1 MSSTHQRLIETT
13 IHRVAQL
20 VQQRIDDEIRDTG
33 LTRLSWIATGHIEAS
48 PGLTIGDLAE
58 RLEVG
63 SATTGQLVER
73 MVRGG
78 WVERSPSPQDRRALT
93 VRPTPKAR
101 RILHEL
107 EPRRARLEH
116 EILQDLSAEERRLL
130 LALLERIRA
139 RLSRQAG

>member
-1 MSSTHQRLIETT
+1 MRSPHQMLIETT

-20 VQQRIDDEIRDTG
+20 VQQRIDEEIRDTG
-33 LTRLSWIATGHIEAS
+33 LTRLSWIATSHVAAS
-48 PGLTIGDLAE
+48 PGLSIGDLAE

-73 MVRGG
+73 MVKGG
-78 WVERSPSPQDRRALT
+78 WVERRPSLHDRRALSI
-93 VRPTPKAR
+93 RPTPKAR
-101 RILHEL
+101 QILREL

-116 EILQDLSAEERRLL
+116 EILQDLTAEERRLL